1 MKRVAPAQAGVPS
14 AAVAP
19 AQAGVPSAAVAVKD
33 LASLDRNAA
42 RTPRASWTAIL
53 AAGLAVL

>member
-1 MKRVAPAQAGVPS
+1 MKR
-14 AAVAP
+14 VAP